1 MDALNFYNN
10 TVTINDLWYDS
21 HRSLIERVATEL
33 NQIDQ
38 IDLLVEK
45 FLGKSLK
52 LKKFKDPN
60 KPKRAKTSYLYFCQE
75 MRPGVKN
82 KNPELKLGGVMK
94 ELGKMW
100 SELTEEKKEKYNE
113 LYEEDKIRYE
123 EEIEEYY

>member
-1 MDALNFYNN
+1 
-10 TVTINDLWYDS
+10 
-21 HRSLIERVATEL
+21 
-33 NQIDQ
+33 
-38 IDLLVEK
+38 
-45 FLGKSLK
+45 
-52 LKKFKDPN
+52 
-60 KPKRAKTSYLYFCQE
+60 

-113 LYEEDKIRYE
+113 LYEQDKIRYE